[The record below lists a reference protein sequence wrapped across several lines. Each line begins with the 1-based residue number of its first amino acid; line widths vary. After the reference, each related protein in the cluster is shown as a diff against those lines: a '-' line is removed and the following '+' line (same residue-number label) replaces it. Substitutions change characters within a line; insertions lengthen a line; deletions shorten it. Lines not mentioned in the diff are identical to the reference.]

1 MNVAVRDASLI
12 TIRNRNKALSS
23 YNVQF
28 QNATMNSASPNQSLI
43 AGPCGK
49 SPEILTQVKLGC
61 IACEQ
66 LTNPT
71 AEHPVYPF
79 NPTPCGAAS
88 KSGPS

>member
-1 MNVAVRDASLI
+1 MNVAVRDASLV
-12 TIRNRNKALSS
+12 TVRNRNKALSS

-28 QNATMNSASPNQSLI
+28 QNATMLSSNPNHTLI
-43 AGPCGK
+43 AGPAGN
-49 SPEILTQVKLGC
+49 SAEVLTQVKLGC

-71 AEHPVYPF
+71 TEHPVYMF

>member
-1 MNVAVRDASLI
+1 MNVAVRDASLV
-12 TIRNRNKALSS
+12 TERNRNKALSS

-28 QNATMNSASPNQSLI
+28 QNATMLSANPNQALI
-43 AGPCGK
+43 AGPCGM
-49 SPEILTQVKLGC
+49 SAEVVAQVKLGC

-71 AEHPVYPF
+71 TEHPVYMF